1 MKDEN
6 HDRGKD
12 GKTRVD
18 DGSSHERRCDREK
31 RLCLLESSKL
41 SSTHG
46 PSFIKA
52 ELTLRKLS
60 RGPSSMSSVSTMTG
74 RLLVTTPSRRRIL
87 GCWNWPS
94 RAARPRKVIFRLSAP
109 PAHRAWIATAC
120 SRLPRGCS
128 RPRRTSP
135 KEPERINTAM
145 DKSIDMF
152 SCATKGSLGPCRHL
166 SP

>member
-1 MKDEN
+1 MERPGWTIVHPMTEDGTETQALSS
-6 HDRGKD
+6 GKC
-12 GKTRVD
+12 
-18 DGSSHERRCDREK
+18 EC
-31 RLCLLESSKL
+31 SKL

-46 PSFIKA
+46 PSFTSA

-74 RLLVTTPSRRRIL
+74 RLLVTTPSSRRIL

-94 RAARPRKVIFRLSAP
+94 SAARPRKVIFRLSAP

-120 SRLPRGCS
+120 SLLPRGCS

-135 KEPERINTAM
+135 KEPGRIDTDV
-145 DKSIDMF
+145 DKRIEVF
-152 SCATKGSLGPCRHL
+152 SCAEKGSLGGPLRYL
-166 SP
+166 NPLKYLPQ